1 MALILSNIVSLH
13 GSKAIKRLESEII
26 KRFYTDG
33 KKSNSNRDTAIK
45 RILFGVDEASEF
57 DWVGLVGALWIY
69 AYPRRDKLEFIS
81 RNSSAKKLADHIAL
95 YASKVDPNVVVQLD
109 YFDSE
114 GDLIGTKFS
123 TCNSDGQIVAA
134 EAEQVTQSHLSFSR
148 MNQIKQRKKHEAWSE
163 LGRLHGDHFKSLKIN
178 FDS

>member
-109 YFDSE
+109 
-114 GDLIGTKFS
+114 
-123 TCNSDGQIVAA
+123 
-134 EAEQVTQSHLSFSR
+134 
-148 MNQIKQRKKHEAWSE
+148 
-163 LGRLHGDHFKSLKIN
+163 
-178 FDS
+178 

>member
-1 MALILSNIVSLH
+1 MALILSNIFTLH
-13 GSKAIKRLESEII
+13 GSKAIKKLESEII
-26 KRFYTDG
+26 KRFYSDG
-33 KKSNSNRDTAIK
+33 NKSNSNRDTAIK
-45 RILFGVDEASEF
+45 RILFGVEETGDF
-57 DWVGLVGALWIY
+57 DWEAMVGALWIY